1 MLNPQILGPHLTD
14 DGLTIRVFRPDAER
28 VEALIGRRQPMS
40 MVQTDSAGSF
50 ELSVPRIKKIPAYK
64 LRIHRGDEVSTIRD
78 PYSFPPTLGELD
90 LHLFAEGR
98 HEQIYNKLGAHV
110 TKIGTVKGVAFAVW
124 APHASGVS
132 VVGDFNN

>member
-1 MLNPQILGPHLTD
+1 
-14 DGLTIRVFRPDAER
+14 
-28 VEALIGRRQPMS
+28 
-40 MVQTDSAGSF
+40 MVQTDSAGLF

-132 VVGDFNN
+132 VYTLSLHDALPI